1 MPFRFASPIMIVEDS
16 DEDYEA
22 LVWALRKVDSSY
34 VTIRCADGDEAL
46 EYLFRRGNFAPPAA
60 APRPAIV
67 LLDLN
72 LTSMDGVEVLE
83 QIKADPDL
91 RMVPVVVWTNSASP
105 EDVARSYRSGANSY
119 MLKRLDLDAFVREV
133 EALTRYWFDVVM
145 LPENA
150 AK

>member
-1 MPFRFASPIMIVEDS
+1 MPTNFASPIMIVEDS

-22 LVWALRKVDSSY
+22 LIWALRKVDPTY
-34 VTIRCADGDEAL
+34 TTRRCADGDEAL
-46 EYLFRRGNFAPPAA
+46 EYLFRRGRYAPPTA

-72 LTSMDGVEVLE
+72 LTSINGVEVLQ
-83 QIKADPDL
+83 QIKQDDNL
-91 RMVPVVVWTNSASP
+91 RLIPVIVWTNSANP
-105 EDVARSYRSGANSY
+105 NDVARSYRSGANSY

-145 LPENA
+145 LPGNTPG
-150 AK
+150 

>member
-1 MPFRFASPIMIVEDS
+1 MPRKFGSPIMIVEDS

-22 LVWALRKVDSSY
+22 LVWALRKANPAY
-34 VTIRCADGDEAL
+34 ATIRCADGDEAL
-46 EYLFRRGNFAPPAA
+46 DYLFRRGEYAPPAP

-72 LTSMDGVEVLE
+72 LTSVDGVEVLQ
-83 QIKADPDL
+83 QIKADEDL
-91 RMVPVVVWTNSASP
+91 RLIPVVVWTNSASP

-133 EALTRYWFDVVM
+133 EALTRYWFEVVM
-145 LPENA
+145 LPANA
-150 AK
+150 TT

>member
-1 MPFRFASPIMIVEDS
+1 MPTRLGSPIMIVEDS

-22 LVWALRKVDSSY
+22 LIWALRKVNPTY
-34 VTIRCADGDEAL
+34 VTIRCEDGDEAL
-46 EYLFRRGNFAPPAA
+46 EYLFRRGQYAPPAP
-60 APRPAIV
+60 APRPAII

-72 LTSMDGVEVLE
+72 LTSMDGVEVLQ
-83 QIKADPDL
+83 QIKADEDL

-145 LPENA
+145 LPGNA
-150 AK
+150 PT

>member
-1 MPFRFASPIMIVEDS
+1 MMIVEDS

-22 LVWALRKVDSSY
+22 LIWALRKVDPSY
-34 VTIRCADGDEAL
+34 ITLRCADGDEAL
-46 EYLFRRGNFAPPAA
+46 EYLFRRGKFAPPAA

-72 LTSMDGVEVLE
+72 LTSMDGVEVLQ
-83 QIKADPDL
+83 QIKADEDL

-105 EDVARSYRSGANSY
+105 EDVARSYRGGANSY

-150 AK
+150 TR